1 MRWVIPSLI
10 LFFSCLAVVHGQ
22 EDETPSDSAI
32 KEAITILEARKAQ
45 AEGESDQKKIGEAIA
60 ALEKLLPK
68 AKKEGDKPAAA
79 VKITPAMLAKK
90 LAGRTAFNPK
100 TGELT
105 LVYDFKAK
113 GQLKDFDLKDAQPTL
128 KSGVLRLGPSEAM
141 KHIVAFKNLK
151 VTGLF
156 VVENV
161 GAGVGYVPFIQ
172 TSAGISFGTSEFNG
186 AGLSLNDA
194 KRNLGGKQL
203 GRHEIEGK
211 PLALTFTV
219 SEKRAS
225 AKAGTVELAGPH
237 EKGAPSR
244 LELLG
249 GLGGLQV
256 RSLVI
261 AGVPDEE
268 WVQEFF
274 KD

>member
-1 MRWVIPSLI
+1 MRRLIPSLV
-10 LFFSCLAVVHGQ
+10 LFCSFLTAAQ
-22 EDETPSDSAI
+22 AQDDETPSETAI

-45 AEGESDQKKIGEAIA
+45 AEGEKDQKKIGEAIA

-90 LAGRTAFNPK
+90 LAGKAAFNPK
-100 TGELT
+100 TGELI

-113 GQLKDFDLKDAQPTL
+113 GQLKDFDMKDAQPTL
-128 KSGVLRLGPSEAM
+128 KSGVLRLGPSESM
-141 KHIVAFKNLK
+141 KHVVAFKSLK

-161 GAGVGYVPFIQ
+161 GAGVGHVPFIK
-172 TSAGISFGTSEFNG
+172 TSTGISFGTSEFNG
-186 AGLSLNDA
+186 AGLSLNDG
-194 KRNLGGKQL
+194 KKNLGHKLL
-203 GRHEIEGK
+203 GRGEIEGK

-219 SEKRAS
+219 SEKKAS

-237 EKGAPSR
+237 EKGSPGQV
-244 LELLG
+244 ELLG

-268 WVQEFF
+268 WLQEFF